1 MAEGLKN
8 ARPTFFRMM
17 RAIPKNQLQRN
28 VFMSVDDIVVASRR
42 KAMQLDDL
50 AETFTNMHNAQLK
63 LSLEKCVFGVQKGNV
78 LGCLVPVKGIKANP

>member
-50 AETFTNMHNAQLK
+50 AETFTNMHSTVEAKPREMCLWRAK
-63 LSLEKCVFGVQKGNV
+63 GKCPGLPSTCERNQS
-78 LGCLVPVKGIKANP
+78 